1 MFIVPPGGGTELRD
15 FATAELEKIA
25 EALRKTGLTVET
37 RLGQGPPGPVLIE
50 LAERV
55 HADLIVIGTRG
66 LTGFEHL
73 LFGSTAEHVVR
84 RSRCPVLTIHP
95 KDGEPREPVETV
107 IVPTDLSADAA
118 QAVEVFTQVF
128 DGVGR
133 PHVVLA
139 FADPTP
145 PYLDPFKHENL
156 EKWHQPDL
164 LKQEIDEQ
172 MNPLVTKL
180 RDHGFE
186 VEAVVLDGGPV
197 PAIVDLA
204 RERSADMIVM
214 STHGRSAIVNL
225 LLGRTAQRI
234 VQHAPCPVL
243 TARPTGRP
251 APPAD
256 TAD

>member
-1 MFIVPPGGGTELRD
+1 MFMVPTGGGQELRE
-15 FATAELEKIA
+15 FATAELDKRA

-37 RLGQGPPGPVLIE
+37 RLGEGPPGPVLIE
-50 LAERV
+50 LAEMV
-55 HADLIVIGTRG
+55 HADVIVIGTRG

-84 RSRCPVLTIHP
+84 RSRCPVLTVHP

-107 IVPTDLSADAA
+107 IVPTDLSGDAA
-118 QAVEVFTQVF
+118 QAVEAFAQVF
-128 DGVGR
+128 EGVDR
-133 PHVVLA
+133 PRVVLA

-164 LKQEIDEQ
+164 IREEIDEQ
-172 MNPLVTKL
+172 MNPLAIKL
-180 RDHGFE
+180 RDRGFE
-186 VEAVVLDGGPV
+186 VEEEVLDGGPV
-197 PAIVDLA
+197 EAIVELA
-204 RERSADMIVM
+204 SERHADMIVM

-243 TARPTGRP
+243 TVRPSSRS
-251 APPAD
+251 APDAD
-256 TAD
+256 